1 MGASFL
7 ITLREGIEAALVVS
21 IILAYLNTIGRKDR
35 HRTVWAGAGG
45 AVAVSIVAGAVLFL
59 SVGALSETSEVAAE
73 AIEGLGSLLA
83 VAVLTWMIFWMRR
96 QSRFIKGDLQ
106 QRVDLAIGS
115 ESAFALAALA
125 FFVVVRE
132 GLETVL
138 FLFGTIREEAT
149 GSVGLAY
156 LGASLGL
163 ATALVLGFLIYR
175 SGLRL
180 NLRTFFK
187 VTGAL
192 ILVVAAGLLAS
203 GIHELQEIGWI
214 GGESA
219 KAFDIS
225 GALSDEGG
233 LGAFLKA
240 LFGYNADP
248 SWLEFGAWLGYVTIT
263 SFLFFR
269 PARAVS
275 APPAAAPASREMQR
289 S

>member
-1 MGASFL
+1 VA
-7 ITLREGIEAALVVS
+7 ILVS
-21 IILAYLNTIGRKDR
+21 L
-35 HRTVWAGAGG
+35 
-45 AVAVSIVAGAVLFL
+45 VAGVILRV
-59 SVGALSETSEVAAE
+59 SVGALSETSEVTAE

-83 VAVLTWMIFWMRR
+83 VTVLTWMIFWMRR
-96 QSRFIKGDLQ
+96 QARYIRGELQ
-106 QRVDLAIGS
+106 QRVDLALGT
-115 ESAFALAALA
+115 ESTWALAALA

-138 FLFGTIREEAT
+138 FLFGTIREEVV

-156 LGASLGL
+156 VGAALGL
-163 ATALVLGFLIYR
+163 AVAIVLGFLIYR
-175 SGLRL
+175 GGVRL

-214 GGESA
+214 AGEEA

-225 GALSDEGG
+225 AALSDETGF
-233 LGAFLKA
+233 GAFLKA

-248 SWLEFGAWLGYVTIT
+248 SWLEFGAWIAYVVVTGI
-263 SFLFFR
+263 LFFR
-269 PARAVS
+269 PQGAPVTTDRPEPARQGAQQ
-275 APPAAAPASREMQR
+275 A
-289 S
+289 